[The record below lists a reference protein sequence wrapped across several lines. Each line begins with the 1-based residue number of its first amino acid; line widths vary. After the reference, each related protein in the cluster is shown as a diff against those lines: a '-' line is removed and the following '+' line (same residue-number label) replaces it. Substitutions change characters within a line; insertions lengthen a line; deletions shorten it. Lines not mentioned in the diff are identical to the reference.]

1 MKKSETKCKECGF
14 DPAERESGGMMK
26 HRKWDR
32 KLAKDY
38 CERASDSRHTVKP
51 IWKKCC
57 GTLDR
62 YNVIIK
68 DLRKPIWKK

>member
-1 MKKSETKCKECGF
+1 MKKNETKCKECGF

-38 CERASDSRHTVKP
+38 CERESDYRHTVKP
-51 IWKKCC
+51 IWKK
-57 GTLDR
+57 
-62 YNVIIK
+62 
-68 DLRKPIWKK
+68 